1 MEGGHS
7 CQPQVSKQDAKDVTY
22 ANLPF
27 SGFTLRT
34 LTCIYQIITITQ
46 YTEYLLY
53 IVDHPKKESLL
64 DFILTLQ
71 INS

>member
-7 CQPQVSKQDAKDVTY
+7 CQPQVSKQDAKDVAY
-22 ANLPF
+22 ANLPCL
-27 SGFTLRT
+27 GFTLRT
-34 LTCIYQIITITQ
+34 LTCIYQIITK
-46 YTEYLLY
+46 YADNLLY